1 MKQLIITADD
11 YGMSEAVNRAIL
23 EGIDNGVIT
32 ATNVMMNM
40 PLCGDTERLR
50 GKKAS
55 IGIHWTLTCGDPVLP
70 PEKIPSL
77 TDRDGRFYPLVE
89 FRRLY
94 NSGKIEDTDIEMELT
109 AQYEKYRG
117 IWGEADYW
125 NTHEHVH
132 LGPRIFRVFLKT
144 AASQKICRMRS
155 NNRIYVPAKSGKFPG
170 SLLWTLLEPAKRTV
184 FAYMRK
190 KAVRKG
196 ILSPD
201 GRICCLDKNDIHDAA
216 YILPHIQW
224 GNHNT
229 AEFTIHPATEC
240 DSPFFGDMTE
250 NRLEEY
256 RMVTDSQFQDIA
268 KKAGIE
274 LITFNDIR

>member
-1 MKQLIITADD
+1 MHKMIITADD
-11 YGMSEAVNRAIL
+11 YGMSEAVNRAVR
-23 EGIDNGVIT
+23 EGIDNGAIT

-50 GKKAS
+50 GKKVS
-55 IGIHWTLTCGDPVLP
+55 IGIHWTLTCGNPILP
-70 PEKIPSL
+70 PEQIPSL
-77 TDRDGRFYPLVE
+77 TDRDGRFYPLAE

-94 NSGKIEDTDIEMELT
+94 SSGKIEDSDIEKELA
-109 AQYEKYRG
+109 AQYEKYRR

-132 LGPRIFRVFLKT
+132 IGLRIFRVFLKT
-144 AASQKICRMRS
+144 AAGQKICRMRS
-155 NNRIYVPAKSGKFPG
+155 NNRIYVPAKTGGKSG
-170 SLLWTLLEPAKRTV
+170 SLIWTLLEPAKRTV

-190 KAVRKG
+190 EAAQKG

-201 GRICCLDKNDIHDAA
+201 GRICCLDKKDIHDAA

-224 GNHNT
+224 RNRNT
-229 AEFTIHPATEC
+229 AEFTIHPAIGC
-240 DSPFFGDMTE
+240 DSPFFGNMTE

-256 RMVTDSQFQDIA
+256 RMVTDPRFQDIA
-268 KKAGIE
+268 EKAGIE
-274 LITFNDIR
+274 LITFNDIK